1 MPGLSI
7 RLPMIR
13 DPSDGFALTQSY
25 HELAAQ
31 NFKMLILT
39 NPGERIMDP
48 QFGVGI
54 RNFLFEPNV
63 PEIREVIETR
73 VINQTARYLSYIDV
87 LSVEFDSYHNNPL
100 MDPNY
105 VALRIVYRITPI
117 DLVDTLELVLGQ

>member
-1 MPGLSI
+1 MPGLSAK
-7 RLPMIR
+7 LPLIR
-13 DPSDGFALTQSY
+13 DPVDGFALTHSY
-25 HELAAQ
+25 REVAAQ

-48 QFGVGI
+48 DFGVGI

-73 VINQTARYLSYIDV
+73 VIKQTAKYLPYIDI
-87 LSVEFDSYHNNPL
+87 LYVEFDSFHNNPL

-105 VALRIVYRITPI
+105 VALRIEYRISPI
-117 DLVDTLELVLGQ
+117 DLVDSLEIVLEQ